1 MDTQTFFTLVGAV
14 LGFLAALVVAFVVM
28 PKVDSECPLPMP
40 PFTNYLLGHAADLL
54 DVRHFVRTQMR
65 WFHQL
70 GDVFQIWLVHRRVV
84 VIAHPDD
91 VFAAL
96 RYTNIFSRPAA
107 QTTLFEELQSDNFQT
122 MSRAVHSAQ
131 RRRIRKALSEN
142 TVQEFS
148 DIVSRAANALVGRLR
163 LQHNDAVNTTP
174 LLADTTFRVLLEA
187 VLGAGPSTLSERDA
201 FAKESRNFLTELF
214 IEISTYPLRRLTR
227 LFGTRRNLFR
237 RHRAVKKFTGTLVDR
252 RANETA
258 EEQANRPY
266 DMMDVILELD
276 PDNRERQV
284 SNATMFAI
292 AGFES
297 SSEALAWA
305 LYEITGRPEVGTRIQ
320 AEVDAVLG
328 ERTHASFKDVEKMF
342 YVQNVWKETLRLHPA
357 AGFVLRETT
366 KTVDLPGTNITI
378 PQGVQ
383 VGVLIYAAQ
392 RHPRFVPDGDA
403 FRPERWA
410 ESRTPVPVGSFV
422 PFSCGPER
430 CPGRALAEFEG
441 VAIIAALYR
450 NFNISM
456 ACDRNLVQGISDWT
470 ERVRAPAPGS
480 GAGDLSWSLPL
491 KFIRRKNNKQ

>member
-1 MDTQTFFTLVGAV
+1 MDSQTFFTLIGAI
-14 LGFLAALVVAFVVM
+14 LGFLIALIVAFVVM
-28 PKVDSECPLPMP
+28 PKVHSECPLPMP
-40 PFTNYLLGHAADLL
+40 PLTNYLLGHAADLL
-54 DVRHFVRTQMR
+54 DVRHLVRTQMR
-65 WFHQL
+65 WFHEL

-84 VIAHPDD
+84 VVAHPDD
-91 VFAAL
+91 VSFVL
-96 RYTNIFSRPAA
+96 SKTDNFSRPAA

-131 RRRIRKALSEN
+131 RRRMREALSEK
-142 TVQEFS
+142 TVQGFS
-148 DIVSRAANALVGRLR
+148 DIVARAATSLVDRLR
-163 LQHNDAVNTTP
+163 QENKEAVNTTP

-187 VLGAGPSTLSERDA
+187 VLGAGSSTLAERNA
-201 FAKESRNFLTELF
+201 FANESRNFLTELF
-214 IEISTYPLRRLTR
+214 IEISTYPMRRLTR

-237 RHRAVKKFTGTLVDR
+237 KHRAVKKFTGALIDR
-252 RANETA
+252 RAAETD
-258 EEQANRPY
+258 EEKSKRPF

-276 PDNRERQV
+276 PNNRERQV

-297 SSEALAWA
+297 SSEALAWS
-305 LYEITGRPEVGTRIQ
+305 LYEITSRPEVANRIQ

-328 ERTHASFKDVEKMF
+328 DRTHASFDDVQKMPF
-342 YVQNVWKETLRLHPA
+342 VQHVWKETLWLHPA
-357 AGFVLRETT
+357 AGFVMRETT
-366 KTVDLPGTNITI
+366 RDTVLPGTNLTI

-383 VGVLIYAAQ
+383 VGVLISAAQ

-410 ESRTPVPVGSFV
+410 ESRRPVPVGSFV

-430 CPGRALAEFEG
+430 CPGRALADFEG
-441 VAIIAALYR
+441 VAIIAVLFR

-470 ERVRAPAPGS
+470 ERARAPAPGS
-480 GAGDLSWSLPL
+480 GEDDLSWSLPL
-491 KFIRRKNNKQ
+491 KFTPRESSKQ